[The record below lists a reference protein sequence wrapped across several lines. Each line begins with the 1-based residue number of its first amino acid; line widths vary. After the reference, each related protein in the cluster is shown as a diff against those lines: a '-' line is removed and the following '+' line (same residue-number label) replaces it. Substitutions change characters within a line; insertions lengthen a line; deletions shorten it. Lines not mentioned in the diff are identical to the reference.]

1 MKDLLNEYIKK
12 ILTTAG
18 FSNFQIEIQTDERD
32 KKIRVNVK
40 LQDSEN
46 QKGTRDSGLLIG
58 HQGEVL
64 GAWEKLLSVL
74 IQRKKGELWRVN
86 FDVNNYRMIYEE
98 KLREVARK
106 AARQVILSQ
115 RALEL
120 PPMSAKDRRVIHLE
134 IALKSGVQS
143 KSIGEGKERRVVI
156 SPEEPF

>member
-1 MKDLLNEYIKK
+1 MC
-12 ILTTAG
+12 
-18 FSNFQIEIQTDERD
+18 
-32 KKIRVNVK
+32 
-40 LQDSEN
+40 
-46 QKGTRDSGLLIG
+46 
-58 HQGEVL
+58 
-64 GAWEKLLSVL
+64 AWEKLLSVL